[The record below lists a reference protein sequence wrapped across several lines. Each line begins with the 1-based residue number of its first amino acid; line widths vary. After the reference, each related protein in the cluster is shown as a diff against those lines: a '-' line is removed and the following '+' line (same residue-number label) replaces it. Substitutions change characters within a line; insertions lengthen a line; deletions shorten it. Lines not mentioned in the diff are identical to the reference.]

1 MVLKNAWP
9 GFYQGDGVIGVT
21 GVVGV
26 TGVTADGWQLSSVGG
41 SVGNCNYDK
50 IIIQELITAGG
61 R

>member
-1 MVLKNAWP
+1 M
-9 GFYQGDGVIGVT
+9 IGVT
-21 GVVGV
+21 GVMAV

-41 SVGNCNYDK
+41 SVGNCRYDK